1 MSGVASLVVG
11 LMVILFFLVA
21 LATFYYINQVV
32 GNDDIKVEVG
42 TAITKIAI
50 CNTILIAILSVVSYM
65 YIRNNPL
72 VLSNYTLIMIH
83 LSLLFSLTAVSVALI
98 EKSS

>member
-1 MSGVASLVVG
+1 MSGVASLAIG

-21 LATFYYINQVV
+21 LATFYYINQVI

-42 TAITKIAI
+42 TAITNIAI
-50 CNTILIAILSVVSYM
+50 CNTILIAILSVISYM

-83 LSLLFSLTAVSVALI
+83 LSLLFSITAVSIALI

>member
-1 MSGVASLVVG
+1 MSGVASLAIG

-21 LATFYYINQVV
+21 LATFYYINQVI

-42 TAITKIAI
+42 TAITNIAI
-50 CNTILIAILSVVSYM
+50 SNTILIAILSVISYM

-83 LSLLFSLTAVSVALI
+83 LSLLFSITAVSIALI

>member
-1 MSGVASLVVG
+1 MGSLVVG
-11 LMVILFFLVA
+11 IMVLMFFLVA
-21 LATFYYINQVV
+21 LATFYYINQVL
-32 GNDDIKVEVG
+32 GNDDVKVEVG
-42 TAITKIAI
+42 TAISKIAI
-50 CNTILIAILSVVSYM
+50 CNTILVAILSVVSYM

-83 LSLLFSLTAVSVALI
+83 ISLLFSITGVSIAMI